1 MRLSERYHP
10 ERYRLTRPFARQ
22 ATTLYQSLT
31 GTLTVPSY
39 DTFKNISSIII
50 NNYNDELSRLPFEQ
64 RPSNTKKLVNEQSLA
79 MHYSAWG
86 CHGRQVFHFN
96 DEIAQQFRH
105 TDVDEIQIGLLKFPY
120 NIFYMSFGLQH
131 DLDLDGDGSFVD
143 GAYVSVIPNQLIQI
157 VLTTKKEVVT
167 EGTSSSDWITK
178 KDKYYYLA
186 MSIKDLTQ
194 TISSIAEKALNE
206 DIDKGELSL
215 SKATNTINF
224 DGFEIKSR
232 RPQNILEEMA
242 DLKDG
247 YPVFRESL
255 NLIIN
260 GLCYLSAYPDD
271 IKSSWPEDT
280 PKSLIDKINKATKV
294 KEIQRTTSKLTSMGY
309 TKIHYCGKA
318 FENILNKMSDGANEV
333 RAHWRRGHWRNQPY
347 GSQLTSRKVIWIMPI
362 LVRKDKD
369 LDIQDTGHIYLC
381 NNINE

>member
-1 MRLSERYHP
+1 MKLSKRYHP
-10 ERYRLTRPFARQ
+10 ERYRVSRPFSRQ
-22 ATTLYQSLT
+22 ITTLYQSLT
-31 GTLTVPSY
+31 GTSTVPSY
-39 DTFKNISSIII
+39 KAFESICSLII
-50 NNYNDELSRLPFEQ
+50 NSYNDELSRIPSEK
-64 RPSNTKKLVNEQSLA
+64 RPSNSKKLVNEESLA

-96 DEIAQQFRH
+96 DEIAKQFRR
-105 TDVDEIQIGLLKFPY
+105 TDADEISIGLLKFPY
-120 NIFYMSFGLQH
+120 NIFYMSFGVQG
-131 DLDLDGDGSFVD
+131 DLDLGGDGSFVD
-143 GAYVSVIPNQLIQI
+143 GAYVSVVPNELIQV
-157 VLTTKKEVVT
+157 VLTTKSEDT
-167 EGTSSSDWITK
+167 EETSNSDWITK

-186 MSIKDLTQ
+186 LSLKDLSQ
-194 TISSIAEKALNE
+194 TISSIAERALNE

-215 SKATNTINF
+215 SKATNTIDF
-224 DGFEIKSR
+224 DGIEIKSR
-232 RPQNILEEMA
+232 RPQNIREEMA

-271 IKSSWPEDT
+271 IEASWPADT
-280 PKSLIDKINKATKV
+280 PKPLIDKINKATKI

-318 FENILNKMSDGANEV
+318 FERTLSQISEGSNEL
-333 RAHWRRGHWRNQPY
+333 RAHWRRGHWRNQPH
-347 GSQLTSRKVIWIMPI
+347 GSQLTSRKVIWIMPV

-381 NNINE
+381 ENVSE